1 MTFLRAILVLLVF
14 VMMDARA
21 ASATYSRSQNFATD
35 PTNWRQSQ
43 KNLFYGYTRTMATG
57 GKGAAGGL
65 FIPSTVFNYYAD
77 IYLGGSL
84 DRSTPISASGVLDL
98 SQTSGQP
105 AYTTSSYVGHFRQSL
120 TSNFINFV
128 GFAITGST
136 GNTVLATAVVEFS
149 DGTAYAGSPVT
160 LTIGQGLVNW
170 SYEWSPTGGITGQGT
185 LSAEFGGATSFLR
198 IPASAAGSNF
208 GLNAFGLFQPPYSAP
223 DGNSFLQMFV
233 GNPAYTALPGNPP
246 RLRVHG
252 PSKIVTHSDVIGLSG
267 TAQVQRGYS
276 ITAVR
281 YRLIRNGKFGAT
293 RWARGTT
300 NWTAAIHVP
309 MGSSKIQIIAR
320 TDSGLT
326 NVAER
331 RVVRLP

>member
-1 MTFLRAILVLLVF
+1 MTFLRAIFVLLVF
-14 VMMDARA
+14 VVVDARA
-21 ASATYSRSQNFATD
+21 ASATYSRSQNFAAD

-43 KNLFYGYTRTMATG
+43 KNLFYGYTRTTATG

-105 AYTTSSYVGHFRQSL
+105 AYTTSSYVGHFSQSL
-120 TSNFINFV
+120 TSNAINFV
-128 GFAITGST
+128 GFAITGAT
-136 GNTVLATAVVEFS
+136 GNTVLASAVVEFS
-149 DGTAYAGSPVT
+149 DGTAYAGSPIT
-160 LTIGQGLVNW
+160 LAIGQGLVNW
-170 SYEWSPTGGITGQGT
+170 TYEWSPTDGVTGQGT
-185 LSAEFGGATSFLR
+185 LSVQFGGATSFLR
-198 IPASAAGSNF
+198 IPASAAGLNF
-208 GLNAFGLFQPPYSAP
+208 GLNAFGIFQPPYTAP

-233 GNPAYTALPGNPP
+233 GSPVYTALPGNPP
-246 RLRVHG
+246 RIRVHG
-252 PSKIVTHSDVIGLSG
+252 PAKIVTQSGVIGLSG

-281 YRLIRNGKFGAT
+281 YRIIRNGNLGAI

-309 MGSSKIQIIAR
+309 RGSSQIQIIAR